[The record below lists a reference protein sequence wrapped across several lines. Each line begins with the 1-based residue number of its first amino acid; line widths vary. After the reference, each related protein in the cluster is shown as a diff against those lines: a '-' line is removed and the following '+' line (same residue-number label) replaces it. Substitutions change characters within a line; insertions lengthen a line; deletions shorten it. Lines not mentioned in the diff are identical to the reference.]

1 MVCILDRFVD
11 QQQLGAESVGRN
23 SQATRYVS
31 SLNTAQRLPTSLL
44 ANKISHENQTSPGHT
59 EVKLI
64 GFLIC
69 KAGLRLQGLIL

>member
-11 QQQLGAESVGRN
+11 QQQLGAESVGNRE
-23 SQATRYVS
+23 APRYAS
-31 SLNTAQRLPTSLL
+31 SLNTAQRQLTSLL
-44 ANKISHENQTSPGHT
+44 ANKISHENQTSPGRT